1 MKKITLLLAGVLLLA
16 SCGSRENA
24 ATDTTKTET
33 AEAPVKFPAATR
45 PVYNPD
51 GSVHELEN
59 AHIYPYGCTVPNLT
73 VLDFNAVWCGPCRQ
87 LAPVLGDLAAEYTG
101 KVTFVSID
109 VDTYGE
115 LFQAYNVGDAIPAVV
130 ILRPDGTRQSYIG
143 TGDLLPAAK
152 FRAII
157 DANL

>member
-1 MKKITLLLAGVLLLA
+1 MKKTALLIAGALLLA
-16 SCGSRENA
+16 SCGSREA
-24 ATDTTKTET
+24 ATDQKEKETT
-33 AEAPVKFPAATR
+33 EAKVAAPAAST
-45 PVYNPD
+45 PCYNPD

-59 AHIYPYGCTVPNLT
+59 GSMYAPGSAVPNLT